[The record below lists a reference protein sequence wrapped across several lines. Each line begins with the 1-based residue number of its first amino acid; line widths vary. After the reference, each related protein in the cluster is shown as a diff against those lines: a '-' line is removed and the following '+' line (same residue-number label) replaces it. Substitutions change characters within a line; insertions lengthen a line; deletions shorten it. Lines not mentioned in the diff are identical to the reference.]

1 MNNLRIMKKDNVVKD
16 KSFDFAVRMLYRKRK
31 KSLSLSFMMPMNCA
45 NYCSQSYKAQQ
56 HND

>member
-1 MNNLRIMKKDNVVKD
+1 MKKDNVVKD